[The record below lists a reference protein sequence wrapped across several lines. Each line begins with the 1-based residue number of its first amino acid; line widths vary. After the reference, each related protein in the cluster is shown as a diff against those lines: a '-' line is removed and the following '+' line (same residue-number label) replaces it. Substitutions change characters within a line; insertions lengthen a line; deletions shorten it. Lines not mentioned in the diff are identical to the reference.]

1 MLKPISTEIYFL
13 LGKPSMA
20 STPHLFSKISWSYL
34 SNFTV
39 FQKSFLYSLV
49 PIQNLFTLDDGPK
62 WDLSSQSQDG
72 DKSPQ
77 MHSPQDQNRRWQKPG
92 PPNTSDV
99 QNAGQECKI
108 TFAPSTQPQQCYSI
122 SKPDNLKLFGKN
134 PRWSNEDF
142 SNHVTPNPIG
152 WSRIWPL
159 VGLPD
164 YHDCWVP
171 FWYYRCFVLFCWYAF
186 CLCVSCLCVC
196 CWCVVFWY
204 VSQARLQHIL
214 GTYFPFV

>member
-1 MLKPISTEIYFL
+1 MT
-13 LGKPSMA
+13 A
-20 STPHLFSKISWSYL
+20 
-34 SNFTV
+34 
-39 FQKSFLYSLV
+39 
-49 PIQNLFTLDDGPK
+49 
-62 WDLSSQSQDG
+62 
-72 DKSPQ
+72 
-77 MHSPQDQNRRWQKPG
+77 KPG

-171 FWYYRCFVLFCWYAF
+171 FWYYRCFVCCFAGMLFACVCLVCVFVVGVLFSGMFHKHALSATHIRHILPF
-186 CLCVSCLCVC
+186 CLNIFLPLHKIP
-196 CWCVVFWY
+196 FW
-204 VSQARLQHIL
+204 
-214 GTYFPFV
+214 PFKR